1 MWRTLILAEIL
12 VAVIIYSMLPK
23 QHCVC
28 GVKISEGGGLCE
40 CGEYNHRM
48 TIKIDGKDELRERE
62 LKRIEEEKSKG
73 NSYDTFL

>member
-12 VAVIIYSMLPK
+12 VAVIIYLMLPK

-48 TIKIDGKDELRERE
+48 TIKIYGKDELIERE
-62 LKRIEEEKSKG
+62 
-73 NSYDTFL
+73 

>member
-12 VAVIIYSMLPK
+12 VAVIIYLMLPIK
-23 QHCVC
+23 HCAC
-28 GVKISEGGGLCE
+28 GVKIPEGGGLCE

-48 TIKIDGKDELRERE
+48 FIHKERREDE
-62 LKRIEEEKSKG
+62 KKNG

>member
-1 MWRTLILAEIL
+1 MWRTLILTEIL
-12 VAVIIYSMLPK
+12 VAAIIYLMLPK

-48 TIKIDGKDELRERE
+48 FIHKERREQE
-62 LKRIEEEKSKG
+62 LKRVSEEKRKG
-73 NSYDTFL
+73 NDYDTFL

>member
-12 VAVIIYSMLPK
+12 VAVIIYLMLPK
-23 QHCVC
+23 EHCTC
-28 GVKISEGGGLCE
+28 GVTIPEGGGLCE

-48 TIKIDGKDELRERE
+48 IVRR
-62 LKRIEEEKSKG
+62 EEEKKKG

>member
-12 VAVIIYSMLPK
+12 VAVIIYLMLPK

-28 GVKISEGGGLCE
+28 GVKIPEGGGKCD
-40 CGEYNHRM
+40 CGEYYHRM
-48 TIKIDGKDELRERE
+48 IVRREEE
-62 LKRIEEEKSKG
+62 LKRIEEEKKKG

>member
-1 MWRTLILAEIL
+1 MWRTLILTEIL
-12 VAVIIYSMLPK
+12 VAVIIYLMLPK
-23 QHCVC
+23 EYCAC
-28 GVKISEGGGLCE
+28 GVKIPEGGGMCE

-48 TIKIDGKDELRERE
+48 IVRRERE